1 MTAPAPSA
9 SKVRIRE
16 IISRTDPA
24 LPAAYALLNA
34 TFARHERVTLK
45 EWRAVLRE
53 REEEVWT
60 NFAWHLLI
68 AEQQGQVVGLATGTF
83 VGSANVA
90 MIGYLA
96 MAPAIRGGG
105 IGTRLRERLRH
116 AFERDARGLGR
127 SLAAILGEVSHDNPW
142 LRALSRRPKVLV
154 LDLPYYQP
162 SLRFLDSSSPFV
174 LYYEAH
180 GPARAYL
187 PMLELR
193 RILFAIWRDSYR
205 LGRPLEHR
213 AFRRMLRALDGRRH
227 VGPHP
232 DFPRPTAP

>member
-1 MTAPAPSA
+1 MTEPKSSAPT
-9 SKVRIRE
+9 VRLRE

-34 TFARHERVTLK
+34 TFARHERVTLN

-60 NFAWHLLI
+60 DFAWHLLI
-68 AEQQGQVVGLATGTF
+68 AEQRGEVVGLATGTY

-96 MAPAIRGGG
+96 MAPSTRGGG
-105 IGTRLRERLRH
+105 IGTHLRERLRH
-116 AFERDARGLGR
+116 AFERDARRLGR
-127 SLAAILGEVSHDNPW
+127 PLAAILGEVSHDNPW
-142 LRALSRRPKVLV
+142 LRALARRPKVLV

-162 SLRFLDSSSPFV
+162 SLRFLDSSSPYV
-174 LYYEAH
+174 LYYEAC
-180 GPARAYL
+180 GAARAYL

-193 RILFAIWRDSYR
+193 RILFTIWRESYR

-213 AFRRMLRALDGRRH
+213 AFRRMMRALDGRRH

-232 DFPRPTAP
+232 DFPQSAAP